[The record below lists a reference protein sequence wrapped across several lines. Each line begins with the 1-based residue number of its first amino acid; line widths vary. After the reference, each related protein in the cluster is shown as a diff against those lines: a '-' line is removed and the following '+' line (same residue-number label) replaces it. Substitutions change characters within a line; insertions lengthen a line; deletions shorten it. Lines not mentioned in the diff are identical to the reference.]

1 MPTQPQPPSRTRP
14 NSRTRPPS
22 RTTGNADGSQAI
34 DSDQP
39 NGSIR
44 QSIMG
49 WCFKPMPVMTLAAEA
64 KKIGYV
70 ALEGVGAEHY
80 PAIKE
85 MGLEISLVGS
95 HGFQKGPLDPANHKA
110 VEESLRNGIDLAVK
124 YGAPSVITF
133 TGMQTPG
140 ITDEAAFQNCVDCWK
155 RVTPY
160 AEQHGIQIVLEHLNS
175 VDDSH
180 PMKGHPGYWGDDIHR
195 CVDLIRAVDSPAM
208 KLLFDIYHVQI
219 MHGDVIRH
227 LRRYH
232 EFVGHYHTAGNP
244 GRGELDFNQEINY
257 PPIIRAIRETGY
269 TGYLAQEFIPTHPDP
284 IASLSQAFTLC
295 NT

>member
-1 MPTQPQPPSRTRP
+1 
-14 NSRTRPPS
+14 
-22 RTTGNADGSQAI
+22 
-34 DSDQP
+34 
-39 NGSIR
+39 
-44 QSIMG
+44 MG

-110 VEESLRNGIDLAVK
+110 VEESLRKGIDLAVK

-133 TGMQTPG
+133 TGMRTPG
-140 ITDEAAFQNCVDCWK
+140 ITDEAAFKNCVDCWK

-160 AEQHGIQIVLEHLNS
+160 AEQQGIQIVLEHLNS